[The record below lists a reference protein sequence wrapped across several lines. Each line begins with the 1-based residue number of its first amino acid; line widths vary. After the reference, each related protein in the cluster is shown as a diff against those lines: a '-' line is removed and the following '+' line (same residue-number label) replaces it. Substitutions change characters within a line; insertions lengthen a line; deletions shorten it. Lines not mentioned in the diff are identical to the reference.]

1 MHVGLAGAPDSSV
14 CPGPCGQVV
23 IMNVG
28 NFMTPAVGI
37 EMHPCVIA
45 LDEAELNS
53 QDEWLRLP

>member
-1 MHVGLAGAPDSSV
+1 
-14 CPGPCGQVV
+14 
-23 IMNVG
+23 MNVG